1 MEPSESCISSMKRSA
16 SMMLEGSSTMRY
28 SGTTLHVHLE
38 GQKHSQES
46 IRQILN
52 TDGIEVEELRVVPAG
67 LEDAF
72 LYLTRPTKNE
82 MSTEAS

>member
-1 MEPSESCISSMKRSA
+1 
-16 SMMLEGSSTMRY
+16 MRY